1 MVMNARWLLVCNALL
16 VLFASAALADEGT
29 YERTKDGKTLVWNS
43 YPLGGETVDWSGDRD
58 KEGYASGNGTVTW
71 YKLVRS
77 GYTFDKGKHRVVSG
91 RYSGRM
97 VRGKLEGTVVKE
109 TRGSLISF
117 SPGTK
122 TTVATFVNGDRTTD
136 WRVGAAPNPSATNA
150 TTLTTATSAPESP
163 SRSAIAPEQKHD
175 VPALGPPKPKVSA
188 LAKEA
193 TKKADDSVESVAAP
207 PPALHTNPPANVAPQ
222 ESAPPDAFSS
232 VPTAATLTAPDAI
245 QFADAEARASGYDLR
260 KYQNP
265 RANYIADSDAWSVSY
280 DEKHI
285 DGRTTN
291 DKRFNVLVED
301 KTRKTTLT
309 KGR

>member
-1 MVMNARWLLVCNALL
+1 MNARWLFVYSALL
-16 VLFASAALADEGT
+16 VLFANGAFADEGT

-43 YPLGGETVDWSGDRD
+43 YPLEGETVEWTGDRD
-58 KEGYASGNGTVTW
+58 KEGYASGYGTVTW

-77 GYTFDKGKHRVVSG
+77 GYTFDKGKHRALSG
-91 RYSGRM
+91 RYSGKM
-97 VRGKLEGTVVKE
+97 VRGKLEGSVVKE
-109 TRGSLISF
+109 SRGSLIRF

-122 TTVATFVNGDRTTD
+122 TTLATFVNGDRTTD
-136 WRVGAAPNPSATNA
+136 WRVGTAPNPNSTITTSVTENPSPAT
-150 TTLTTATSAPESP
+150 
-163 SRSAIAPEQKHD
+163 IAPDQKHD
-175 VPALGPPKPKVSA
+175 VPALGPAKPKVSA

-193 TKKADDSVESVAAP
+193 TKKTDDSVQSVAAP
-207 PPALHTNPPANVAPQ
+207 PPSLHTNPPAEESPQ

-232 VPTAATLTAPDAI
+232 APTAATLTAPDAI
-245 QFADAEARASGYDLR
+245 QFADAEARANGYDLR

-265 RANYIADSDAWSVSY
+265 RANYVADGDVWSVSY

-285 DGRTTN
+285 DGRTSN
-291 DKRFNVLVED
+291 DKRFNVIVED

>member
-1 MVMNARWLLVCNALL
+1 MAMNARWLLVYSALL
-16 VLFASAALADEGT
+16 LLFANGAFADEGT

-58 KEGYASGNGTVTW
+58 KEGYASGYGTVTW

-91 RYSGRM
+91 RYSGKM

-109 TRGSLISF
+109 TRGSLITF
-117 SPGTK
+117 NPGTK

-136 WRVGAAPNPSATNA
+136 WRVGTAPATNP
-150 TTLTTATSAPESP
+150 TSTIATSAPESP
-163 SRSAIAPEQKHD
+163 SRPATAPDQKHD
-175 VPALGPPKPKVSA
+175 VPALGPAKPKVSA

-207 PPALHTNPPANVAPQ
+207 PPSLHKNPPAEVSPP
-222 ESAPPDAFSS
+222 EPAPPDAFSS
-232 VPTAATLTAPDAI
+232 APIAATLTAPDAI

-265 RANYIADSDAWSVSY
+265 RANYIADSDTWSVSY